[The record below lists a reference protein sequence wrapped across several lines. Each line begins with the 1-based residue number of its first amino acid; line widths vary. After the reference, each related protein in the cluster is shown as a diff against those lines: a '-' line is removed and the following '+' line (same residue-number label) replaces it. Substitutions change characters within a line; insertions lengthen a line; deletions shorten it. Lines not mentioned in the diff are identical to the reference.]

1 MKLFYKVINNKKML
15 FEEVPYDRLIPGQ
28 KYKITKMS
36 ALYYDGR
43 FEGYCH
49 ELQNLVS
56 IQFRDVKYYLPHII
70 HIKSQS
76 FFKSASFYRP
86 ISKKMAQESMERR
99 AVNKVIQRIVGQYF
113 DWYL

>member
-1 MKLFYKVINNKKML
+1 ML